1 MTIMQIEIIICNMHD
16 YIHRILEKEV
26 KTGLSNTPVTV
37 ILGPRQ
43 CGKSTLVA
51 HMSEGI
57 EKTTYL
63 DLERQSDVNKVQNP
77 EIFFKDKENDLI
89 ILDEI
94 HRIPEIFPFLK
105 SEVDRRK
112 SNGQFI
118 ILGSASYD
126 LLKQSSETLAG
137 RVRLLELTP
146 FQLREVGSDFPT
158 LKKIWLRGGFPR
170 SLLMPDEQSS
180 FDWRTDFIKLFLER
194 DIPQLG
200 FNIPA
205 VTLNRLWRMCAHSHG
220 QILNSSQLGESLG
233 LSHTTVRGY
242 IELLAKTFMVRI
254 LSPFKTNV
262 KKRLV
267 KSPKI
272 YIRDSGV
279 LHSLLGIENFDTLLG
294 HPQCSASWE
303 GFVIEN
309 ILSFL
314 PRWEGYFY
322 RTPNGVEL
330 DLILTRGQKRIV
342 VECKTSASPHP
353 SRGFWNAIE
362 EVNADEAWIIAPI
375 EESYKIKEN
384 VTIASLSIFLESFT
398 SKA

>member
-1 MTIMQIEIIICNMHD
+1 MQIAIIISNMHD
-16 YIHRILEKEV
+16 YIHRSLEKEV

-43 CGKSTLVA
+43 CGKSTLA
-51 HMSEGI
+51 GHIAEGFK
-57 EKTTYL
+57 KTTYL
-63 DLERQSDVNKVQNP
+63 DLERPSDISKVQNP

-94 HRIPEIFPFLK
+94 HRIPEFFPFLR

-112 SNGQFI
+112 RNGQFI

-146 FQLREVGSDFPT
+146 FQLREIGNNFSA

-170 SLLMPDEQSS
+170 SILMPDEKSS
-180 FDWRTDFIKLFLER
+180 FDWRTDFVRLFLER

-205 VTLNRLWRMCAHSHG
+205 LTLNRLWQMCAHSHG
-220 QILNSSQLGESLG
+220 QLLNSSQLGESLG

-242 IELLAKTFMVRI
+242 LELLAKTFMIRI
-254 LSPFKTNV
+254 LPPFKSNM

-272 YIRDSGV
+272 YIRDSGI
-279 LHSLLGIENFDTLLG
+279 LHSLLRIEDFDALLG
-294 HPQCSASWE
+294 HPQCGASWE

-309 ILSFL
+309 ILGFL
-314 PRWEGYFY
+314 SRWEGSFY
-322 RTPNGVEL
+322 RTSNGVEL
-330 DLILTRGQKRIV
+330 DLILTGGRKRIA
-342 VECKTSASPHP
+342 VECKTSASPRP
-353 SRGFWNAIE
+353 SRGFWKAIE
-362 EVNADEAWIIAPI
+362 EVKADEAWIIAPI

-384 VTIASLSIFLESFT
+384 VTISSLSVFLDSF
-398 SKA
+398 A